1 MIQSLWMIAP
11 NVAAHRQLAQAEELM
26 PRPLFFDG
34 TTNVLWI
41 KSIAPLSSAISSA
54 QSRLRRPVIV
64 KYLPDAYIKGKV
76 EATAKLID
84 RLKVYN
90 NEFETFQ
97 DIVKIVE
104 EFNQEI
110 NNENLHWL
118 LDDTPSLRLKKELE
132 YLNPMPAFESLS
144 SYFPQVKE
152 YKVSK
157 ESMITYNGKN
167 TQ

>member
-1 MIQSLWMIAP
+1 M
-11 NVAAHRQLAQAEELM
+11 
-26 PRPLFFDG
+26 
-34 TTNVLWI
+34 
-41 KSIAPLSSAISSA
+41 
-54 QSRLRRPVIV
+54 